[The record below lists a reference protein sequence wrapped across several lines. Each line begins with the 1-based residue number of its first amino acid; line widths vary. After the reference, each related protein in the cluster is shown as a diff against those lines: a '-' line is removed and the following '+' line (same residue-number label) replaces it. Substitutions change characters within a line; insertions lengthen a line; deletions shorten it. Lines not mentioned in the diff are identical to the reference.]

1 MSRTA
6 RLIALTLGS
15 SLLAPRPAVAQQADH
30 AHDPGTPAHSHAS
43 PVVDCTTLATP
54 PWSGLA
60 DADRQRF
67 EAAQQA
73 VAGLTTP
80 EAAIAAGFRPALGD
94 IPGMGVHY
102 VNAERGRDGI
112 HVDQPDHLM
121 FAPVNG
127 EQKLVGAAY
136 AFIDVPSTDEP
147 IPFDS
152 DLAHWHDHQQFAPQ
166 GMTLHMLHVWFVPSS
181 NGPFAGLNFWLPFHG
196 AGVTPPSACWMSD
209 AELAEQIQRVSF
221 ALVPSDNELIAQMRA
236 RLGAPADEEVPPA
249 GRQEILDDLDAAAQA
264 NNLNQWIDAADR
276 FLASLTP
283 AEQRRSAMLL
293 QLLGS
298 AQMSSEQRES
308 LGIN

>member
-6 RLIALTLGS
+6 CMIAVTLAS
-15 SLLAPRPAVAQQADH
+15 SLPAAGAVAAQADH
-30 AHDPGTPAHSHAS
+30 AHDPGTAPHSHAS
-43 PVVDCTTLATP
+43 PAVDCTTLATP
-54 PWSGLA
+54 PWSGLEA
-60 DADRQRF
+60 ADRERF
-67 EAAQQA
+67 AAAQRA

-102 VNAERGRDGI
+102 VNVERGRDGI
-112 HVDQPDHLM
+112 HVGQPDHLM
-121 FAPVNG
+121 FAPVDG

-147 IPFDS
+147 LPFDS
-152 DLAHWHDHQQFAPQ
+152 DLAHWHDHPQFAPA

-196 AGVTPPSACWMSD
+196 AGITPPSACWMSD
-209 AELAEQIQRVSF
+209 PELAEQIQRVSF
-221 ALVPSDNELIAQMRA
+221 ALVPADNELLSQMRE
-236 RLGAPADEEVPPA
+236 RLGGAAVEEAPAE
-249 GRQEILDDLDAAAQA
+249 RHQILDDLDAAARE

-283 AEQRRSAMLL
+283 AEQRRSGMLL

-298 AQMSSEQRES
+298 AQMSSEQREA
-308 LGIN
+308 LGVN

>member
-1 MSRTA
+1 MPRTTT
-6 RLIALTLGS
+6 IAFTLAT
-15 SLLAPRPAVAQQADH
+15 SLLLPRAALAQHDDH
-30 AHDPGTPAHSHAS
+30 AHDAGTPAHSHAS
-43 PVVDCTTLATP
+43 PPVDCTTLATP
-54 PWSGLA
+54 PWMGLA
-60 DADRQRF
+60 EADRQRF
-67 EAAQQA
+67 AAARQA
-73 VAGLTTP
+73 VAHLSTP

-121 FAPVNG
+121 FAPVDG
-127 EQKLVGAAY
+127 EQTLVGAAY
-136 AFIDVPSTDEP
+136 AFIDVPRTDEP

-152 DLAHWHDHQQFAPQ
+152 DLAHWHDHPQFAPD

-196 AGVTPPSACWMSD
+196 AGITPPSACWMSD
-209 AELAEQIQRVSF
+209 PELAEQIQRVSF
-221 ALVPSDNELIAQMRA
+221 ALVSPENELIAQMRA
-236 RLGAPADEEVPPA
+236 RLGAAAAEEVPA
-249 GRQEILDDLDAAAQA
+249 GREEILADLDAAARA
-264 NNLNQWIDAADR
+264 SHLNDWTDAADR

-283 AEQRRSAMLL
+283 AEQRRTAMLL

-308 LGIN
+308 LGID

>member
-1 MSRTA
+1 MSRIA
-6 RLIALTLGS
+6 RTIAFTLAS
-15 SLLAPRPAVAQQADH
+15 SMLAPRAAMAQQADH
-30 AHDPGTPAHSHAS
+30 AHDPGTAAHSHAS

-54 PWSGLA
+54 PWGGLGEV
-60 DADRQRF
+60 DRQRF
-67 EAAQQA
+67 AAAQQA
-73 VAGLTTP
+73 VVGLTTP

-102 VNAERGRDGI
+102 VNPERGRDGI

-121 FAPVNG
+121 FAPVDG
-127 EQKLVGAAY
+127 EQRLVGAAY

-152 DLAHWHDHQQFAPQ
+152 DLAHWHDHPQFAPA
-166 GMTLHMLHVWFVPSS
+166 GMTLHMLHVWFIPSS

-196 AGVTPPSACWMSD
+196 AGITPPSACWMSD
-209 AELAEQIQRVSF
+209 PELADQIQRVSF

-236 RLGAPADEEVPPA
+236 RLGATAVEEVPA
-249 GRQEILDDLDAAAQA
+249 GRQEILDDLDAAARD
-264 NNLNQWIDAADR
+264 NNLNRWVGAADR
-276 FLASLTP
+276 FLANLTP
-283 AEQRRSAMLL
+283 GEQRRAGMLL